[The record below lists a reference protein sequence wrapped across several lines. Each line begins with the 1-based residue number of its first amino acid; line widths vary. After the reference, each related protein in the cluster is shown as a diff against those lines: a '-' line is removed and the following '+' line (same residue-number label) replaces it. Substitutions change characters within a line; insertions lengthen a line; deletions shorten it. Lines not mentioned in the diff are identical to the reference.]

1 MQQTYS
7 NRYRELWSRHWW
19 WRVRHRFVMS
29 ALEEVCDAD
38 TISGADR
45 LLLDVGCAGGVAFD
59 DFSRFGR
66 MRGVEPDEQLIDP
79 ESRWTR
85 EIDVVRFDSNYHCQH
100 RQHVI
105 FMLDVLEHI
114 EDDSAALSKAFELL
128 RPNGTLILTVPALP
142 SLWSDHDD
150 VNHHFRRYTR
160 ASLLTRFRESG
171 FEVSSCR
178 YAFGWS
184 LPLLYARRVVAQGR
198 ASAYVVGVPPRW
210 INASFYLLSRME
222 QAVCRTFNCGPP
234 AGSSLFVIARRP
246 ANESVSETEST
257 PVDTVQVSN
266 PPELQTTIAG

>member
-1 MQQTYS
+1 
-7 NRYRELWSRHWW
+7 
-19 WRVRHRFVMS
+19 MS
-29 ALEEVCDAD
+29 ALEEVCDKD

-66 MRGVEPDEQLIDP
+66 VRGVEPDEQLIDP
-79 ESRWTR
+79 ESRWTS

-114 EDDSAALSKAFELL
+114 DDDSAALSKAFELL

-246 ANESVSETEST
+246 ANESVSETESA

-266 PPELQTTIAG
+266 PRELQTTIAG